1 MLTQVT
7 PRTLVNNVAVAV
19 LFGVVVPWVKGIEYL
34 DLFLLLPYALLS
46 LFFVM
51 PLVVNVVFARAGRGV
66 PLMEFFRAVLA
77 GWFTGMCV
85 LWMGIGTVSFR
96 VGRFVSPPIA
106 VGLALAVLSLFACL
120 FAGALAAWTANRV
133 DDEAAAKGRLRIGL
147 LLLLAAFFAVPRVL
161 HEDTVVWLLDF
172 LTPEGLVRATLALVP
187 ATAIASVLLLKR
199 VSNTSN
205 RSMFRSGELS

>member
-1 MLTQVT
+1 VDGDWNRQ
-7 PRTLVNNVAVAV
+7 
-19 LFGVVVPWVKGIEYL
+19 F
-34 DLFLLLPYALLS
+34 S
-46 LFFVM
+46 H
-51 PLVVNVVFARAGRGV
+51 
-66 PLMEFFRAVLA
+66 
-77 GWFTGMCV
+77 
-85 LWMGIGTVSFR
+85 